1 MTRPRRTTIYILFI
15 ATVLAAAPASLPAQA
30 LSRKEIEQALRYDKH
45 AEPVFTKVDPESLRK
60 SIEVAAG
67 RSFAV
72 FGYNT
77 PSVIVHLPA
86 TDNSAYAKVEFPD
99 AKPLGK
105 DGKVLPHEIE
115 NGLYDSDTHA
125 TQIRFVAPDRK
136 DLVPLV
142 RATGRVTIH
151 YPVAMH
157 TTAVRN
163 SPQAAD
169 LGIAIDGPYVTYS
182 EKALGLT
189 DAAAFTGIEPLR
201 AYDASGKRLER
212 YEGFQ
217 RTEFK
222 NEVSKRTV
230 AFWGPV
236 ASVRFDTV
244 DGWSDL
250 EIPFDLPAAPMR
262 PAGREGIGP

>member
-1 MTRPRRTTIYILFI
+1 LC
-15 ATVLAAAPASLPAQA
+15 AAAVLGAAPTSAPAQP
-30 LSRKEIEQALRYDKH
+30 LSRKEIEQALRYEKH
-45 AEPVFTKVDPESLRK
+45 PDPVFARVDPESLRK
-60 SIEVAAG
+60 SIEIVAG
-67 RSFAV
+67 RSYAV

-77 PSVIVHLPA
+77 PSVIVRLPA
-86 TDNSAYAKVEFPD
+86 TDNSAYAKVDFPE

-115 NGLYDSDTHA
+115 KGLYDSDSHS
-125 TQIRFVAPDRK
+125 TQIRFVAPGRK
-136 DLVPLV
+136 NLVPLV
-142 RATGRVTIH
+142 RATGRVTVR
-151 YPVAMH
+151 YPIAVH
-157 TTAVRN
+157 TTAVRA

-169 LGIAIDGPYVTYS
+169 LGLAIDGPYVTYS
-182 EKALGLT
+182 EKALGLPE
-189 DAAAFTGIEPLR
+189 AAAFTGIEPLR
-201 AYDASGKRLER
+201 AYDASGRRLER
-212 YEGFQ
+212 YDGFQ
-217 RTEFK
+217 KTEFK

-244 DGWSDL
+244 DSWSEL

>member
-1 MTRPRRTTIYILFI
+1 LYS
-15 ATVLAAAPASLPAQA
+15 AAVLAAAPAALPAQA

-45 AEPVFTKVDPESLRK
+45 PEPVFTRVNPESLSK
-60 SIEVAAG
+60 SIEIAAG
-67 RSFAV
+67 RSYAV

-77 PSVIVHLPA
+77 PSVIVRLPA
-86 TDNSAYAKVEFPD
+86 VDNSAYAKVEFPE

-105 DGKVLPHEIE
+105 DEKVLPHEIE
-115 NGLYDSDTHA
+115 KGLYDSDTHT
-125 TQIRFVAPDRK
+125 TQVRFVAPGRK
-136 DLVPLV
+136 DLVPLA
-142 RATGRVTIH
+142 RARGRVKVR
-151 YPVAMH
+151 YPVAVH

-182 EKALGLT
+182 EKALGLPE
-189 DAAAFTGIEPLR
+189 AAPFTGIEPLR

-217 RTEFK
+217 KTEFK

-236 ASVRFDTV
+236 ASVRFDTA
-244 DGWSDL
+244 DSWSDIEL
-250 EIPFDLPAAPMR
+250 PFDLPAAPMR
-262 PAGREGIGP
+262 PAGKEGVGP

>member
-1 MTRPRRTTIYILFI
+1 MTRPRLTIYILLG
-15 ATVLAAAPASLPAQA
+15 AAALAAAPASLPAQA
-30 LSRKEIEQALRYDKH
+30 LSRKEIEQALRYEKH
-45 AEPVFTKVDPESLRK
+45 AEPVFTKVDPESLHK
-60 SIEVAAG
+60 SIEIAAG
-67 RSFAV
+67 RSYAV

-77 PSVIVHLPA
+77 PSVIVRLPA
-86 TDNSAYAKVEFPD
+86 VDNSAYAKVDFPE

-115 NGLYDSDTHA
+115 KGLYDQDTHA
-125 TQIRFVAPDRK
+125 TQIRFVAPGRK
-136 DLVPLV
+136 DLVPLA
-142 RATGRVTIH
+142 RATGRVKVR
-151 YPVAMH
+151 YPVALH

-163 SPQAAD
+163 SPQAGD

-182 EKALGLT
+182 EKALGLPE
-189 DAAAFTGIEPLR
+189 AAAFTGVEPLR

-212 YEGFQ
+212 YDGFQ
-217 RTEFK
+217 KTEVT
-222 NEVSKRTV
+222 NGVSKRSV

-244 DGWSDL
+244 DLWSDL
-250 EIPFDLPAAPMR
+250 ELPFDLPAAPMR

>member
-1 MTRPRRTTIYILFI
+1 MLS
-15 ATVLAAAPASLPAQA
+15 AAPASLSAQA
-30 LSRKEIEQALRYDKH
+30 LSRKEIEEALRYDKH
-45 AEPVFTKVDPESLRK
+45 PDPGFPRVDPDSLHK

-67 RSFAV
+67 RSYAV

-77 PSVIVHLPA
+77 PSVIVRLPA
-86 TDNSAYAKVEFPD
+86 IDNSAYAKVEFPE

-115 NGLYDSDTHA
+115 KGLYDSDSHS
-125 TQIRFVAPDRK
+125 TQVRFVAPRRK
-136 DLVPLV
+136 ALVPLA
-142 RATGRVTIH
+142 RAKGRVTVR
-151 YPVAMH
+151 YPVAVH

-182 EKALGLT
+182 EKALGLPE
-189 DAAAFTGIEPLR
+189 AAPFTGVEPLR

-212 YEGFQ
+212 YDGFQ
-217 RTEFK
+217 KTELK
-222 NEVSKRTV
+222 NDVSKRTV

-244 DGWSDL
+244 DSWSDL

-262 PAGREGIGP
+262 PAGREGVGL